1 MRRLSYDFTN
11 LNEAVVGSVAGL
23 ASTPTEEQRTA
34 VASAVREMLELRD
47 PENPSFLDLPEQDVT
62 HILERARRD
71 RARFTDMVVLGIGG
85 SSLGTRAVYRALR
98 RPFTHAPLHGS
109 GEATPAL
116 RLHFIENVDGVE
128 VNDLLSML
136 SLRQTL
142 FNVVT
147 KSGNTIETLSLFSI
161 VRTRL
166 IAELGE
172 AEYLDHIVFTTDP
185 ERGPL
190 RALARKEGIAS
201 FDVPPAVG
209 GRFSVLSAVGLY
221 PLACAGIDIVELLKG
236 AATVRDGASDTNL
249 EDNAAALFA
258 HHQHALYEKGMRQV
272 VLMPY
277 CRQLQDVSFWFVQ
290 LWAESLGKRRRK
302 EDGTLLEVGPTP
314 IAALG
319 VTDQHSQLQLYME
332 GPCERSVVF
341 VDVEHYGDDVVVP
354 SVKGVID
361 SMAHIGGR
369 PLDEIRRAEL
379 EGVREGLA
387 ESERPTATLRL
398 PKLSAE
404 SIGGLLMFLECAT
417 AIAGGL
423 FGIDPYNQPGVE
435 LGKRYAHGLLGRDK
449 ESHYAEKFRAA
460 VEDRRKLV
468 ISF

>member
-1 MRRLSYDFTN
+1 
-11 LNEAVVGSVAGL
+11 
-23 ASTPTEEQRTA
+23 
-34 VASAVREMLELRD
+34 MLELRD
-47 PENPSFLDLPEQDVT
+47 PELPSFLDMPEQDIS

-71 RARFTDMVVLGIGG
+71 RARFTDLVVLGIGG

-98 RPFTHAPLHGS
+98 RPHTHAALDAASDG
-109 GEATPAL
+109 GPAL

-128 VNDLLSML
+128 VNDLLSTL
-136 SLRQTL
+136 PFKTTL

-161 VRTRL
+161 VRARL
-166 IAELGE
+166 LEEIGE
-172 AEYLDHIVFTTDP
+172 QDYLDHLVFTTDP

-190 RALARKEGIAS
+190 RALARREGIAS
-201 FDVPPAVG
+201 FDVPPGVG

-221 PLACAGIDIVELLKG
+221 PLACAGIDVAELLKG
-236 AATVRDGASDTNL
+236 AATVRDGASDPSL

-258 HHQHALYEKGMRQV
+258 YHQYSLYMKGMRQV

-277 CRQLQDVSFWFVQ
+277 CRQLQDLSFWFVQ
-290 LWAESLGKRRRK
+290 LWAESLGKRRRRD
-302 EDGTLLEVGPTP
+302 DGSLLEVGPTP

-332 GPCERSVVF
+332 GPSDRSVVF
-341 VDVEHYGDDVVVP
+341 IDVGHYGDDVMVP
-354 SVKGVID
+354 SVRGVID
-361 SMAHIGGR
+361 GMAHIGGR

-387 ESERPTATLRL
+387 ESDRPTATLSL

-404 SIGGLLMFLECAT
+404 SVGGLLMFLECAT

-435 LGKRYAHGLLGRDK
+435 LGKRYAHGLLGREK
-449 ESHYAEKFRAA
+449 ESHYAEKFRVA
-460 VEDRRKLV
+460 VENRIKMA